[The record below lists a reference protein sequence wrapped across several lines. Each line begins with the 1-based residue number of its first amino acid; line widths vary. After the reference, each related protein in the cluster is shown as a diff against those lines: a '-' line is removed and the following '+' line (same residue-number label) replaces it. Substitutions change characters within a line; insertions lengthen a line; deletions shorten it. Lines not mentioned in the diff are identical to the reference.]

1 MNTSLIARIAAFSAS
16 FAVTLAILAGVGSM
30 ATTDTA
36 PAWIAKAPIAKK
48 AA

>member
-16 FAVTLAILAGVGSM
+16 LTVTLALLAGVGSM

-36 PAWIAKAPIAKK
+36 PAWIAKAPVTQAG
-48 AA
+48 